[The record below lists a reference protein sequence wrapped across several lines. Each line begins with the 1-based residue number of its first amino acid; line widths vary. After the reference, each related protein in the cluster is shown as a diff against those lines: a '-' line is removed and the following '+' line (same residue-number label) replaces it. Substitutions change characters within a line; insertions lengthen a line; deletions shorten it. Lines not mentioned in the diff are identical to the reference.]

1 MQPVDK
7 VAKSLV
13 SVILAVSLVAAR
25 TNLLWIGN
33 SPLLN
38 YSAGIEKRT
47 QTVWLR
53 RLLLL
58 EVRTHINN
66 DAYGSSMYLSTIP
79 CLLHCFPWNPVTPQ
93 FACVVLCTA

>member
-7 VAKSLV
+7 LAKSLV
-13 SVILAVSLVAAR
+13 SVILAVSLAAAR
-25 TNLLWIGN
+25 TNVLWTGN

-38 YSAGIEKRT
+38 YSAGIEKRK

-58 EVRTHINN
+58 EVRN
-66 DAYGSSMYLSTIP
+66 
-79 CLLHCFPWNPVTPQ
+79 LHV
-93 FACVVLCTA
+93 